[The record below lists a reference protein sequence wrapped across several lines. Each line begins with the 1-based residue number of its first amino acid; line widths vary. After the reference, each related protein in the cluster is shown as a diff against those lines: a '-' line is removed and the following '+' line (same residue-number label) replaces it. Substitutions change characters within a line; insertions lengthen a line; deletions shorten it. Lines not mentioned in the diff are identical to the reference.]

1 MEKRSNGLVQKA
13 GWKEYAAAMLLTL
26 GFFSIFYPEFTLA
39 GDTYSRVGQP
49 EGEGQIGAD
58 YRRILNAQE
67 GEVEVRL
74 SFLDRAAESPRREMS
89 PGDNIPGENFP
100 GDNILEDIFPADKAR
115 SAKKE

>member
-1 MEKRSNGLVQKA
+1 MGKRSNGLVQKA

-115 SAKKE
+115 SAKKD